1 MIDKQVKEIRSLY
14 GVLEEKLNLDMKD
27 LEKALKQD
35 MAERR
40 QLERDVRDQRERI
53 GSIIK
58 ELSS

>member
-14 GVLEEKLNLDMKD
+14 GVLEEKINLDMKE
-27 LEKALKQD
+27 LEKALKQNI
-35 MAERR
+35 AERR
-40 QLERDVRDQRERI
+40 QLERDVREQRERV